1 MTAAVDSIISV
12 KDVRVHFKIGI
23 RGETVKAVDGVSFEI
38 AEGDTLGIIGESGS
52 GKSTLA
58 RVLVALL
65 APTAGTILQDGR
77 NPYELPP
84 DERRRQHRKF
94 QIIFQDPHA
103 ALNPRAKVLDS
114 VREPLEISGVG
125 ASKQERNDMAIA
137 MLRRVGIN
145 SELALRYPHEL
156 SGGQK
161 QRINIAR
168 ALILQ
173 PKLLV
178 ADEATA
184 ALDVSIQADILNL
197 YMDLKEEFNL
207 TFVCIT
213 HDLAVAMHVSR
224 AIAVMYLGVI
234 VEYAPVAVL
243 HGHSAHPYTRA
254 LLSAEPVALPKR
266 LQTGQRIVLQGEIP
280 SPVSPPSG
288 CRFRT
293 RCPIVQPVC
302 AERVPEFRKLA
313 DEHYVACHFPLE
325 RKEVMP

>member
-1 MTAAVDSIISV
+1 MSVPDSIISV
-12 KDVRVHFKIGI
+12 RGVKVHFKIGV
-23 RGETVKAVDGVSFEI
+23 RGETVKAVDGVSFDI

-77 NPYELPP
+77 NPYELAAE
-84 DERRRQHRKF
+84 ERRKQHRRF

-103 ALNPRAKVLDS
+103 ALNPRATIIDS

-125 ASKQERNDMAIA
+125 HSRGDRNEMAMAI
-137 MLRRVGIN
+137 LRRVGIN
-145 SELALRYPHEL
+145 PELAVRYPHEL

-197 YMDLKEEFNL
+197 YMDLKDDFNL

-234 VEYAPVAVL
+234 VEYAPVSEL
-243 HGHSAHPYTRA
+243 HHNSAHPYTRA

-266 LQTGQRIVLQGEIP
+266 LQKGQRIVLQGEIP
-280 SPVSPPSG
+280 SPIAPPSG

-293 RCPIVQPVC
+293 RCPIVQPLC
-302 AERVPEFRKLA
+302 AEELPKFRRLA
-313 DEHYVACHFPLE
+313 DNHYVACHYPLDRE
-325 RKEVMP
+325 GAVP